1 MPREPSKALIT
12 FLPLT
17 SLTELDW
24 EQVADIAD
32 FETDNLWRRAI
43 TEGELLNLRSER
55 EQIDN
60 LIERMFGSHIDRES
74 ILQNKVTDSD
84 LTS

>member
-1 MPREPSKALIT
+1 MIT

-43 TEGELLNLRSER
+43 TEGQFINLRSER
-55 EQIDN
+55 EQIDK
-60 LIERMFGSHIDRES
+60 LIERMFGSLIDREG
-74 ILQNKVTDSD
+74 ILQNRVTDSE